1 MLDSIRNNKRIV
13 QGFLVLITIPF
24 ALWGVE
30 SYIQNNVSGDEVAT
44 VGKVKISQ
52 QEFVSALNQ
61 QQERLRVRSGGNFD
75 SALFDTPQVRRQLL
89 ESLIAKKLLAQQARE
104 DQLTVSDGQLVN
116 AIASIPEFQ
125 ENNQFS
131 KSSYEAVLSSQG
143 LNKDLFEA
151 RMRHDLAI
159 QQLVLPIAAASI
171 PGVTATGRWLSIQL
185 EQREVVEA
193 QMSYLDYRNQVKV
206 TPDAVHKYYA
216 EHSKEFELPEQ
227 VRAEFLV
234 LSSKA
239 LMTQVSV
246 SEEEVRARYDADISR
261 YKETESRR
269 ASHILIAVAKDAPAA
284 EVTSAKAKA
293 EDLLD
298 KLSKDPG
305 SFAALAK
312 EYSKDTQSANKGGDL
327 GWFSR
332 GLMTKPFEDA
342 VFELKDGATSK
353 VIRTDFGFHI
363 IRVTGVKPEH
373 VKSFDEVKLAIADEL
388 KRESGAKRYAE
399 AAEDFGN
406 LVYEQPDSLSPA
418 AEKWKLPVQQ
428 TGWLAKTDKLP
439 FPLNNKKLADALFGE
454 DAIKKKHNTEA
465 VEVSP
470 GMLVAA
476 RVLEYKPAALQDFAA
491 VKEKIE
497 NGLIHEAALKLA
509 IKDGQDKLSRL
520 MKGEAVD
527 IKWSASKTLSRSNT
541 HDLPPQDLRE
551 IFKASVD
558 KLPAYVGFTSNNN
571 GYVIYRITALKAAN
585 PSQESEESRKL
596 LEHYDQSV
604 TEEEVTAWMAT
615 LRDQFPVKIKKS
627 ALEKR

>member
-1 MLDSIRNNKRIV
+1 MLDSVRNNKRIV

-30 SYIQNNVSGDEVAT
+30 SYIQNSVSGDEVAT

-89 ESLIAKKLLAQQARE
+89 ESLITRKLLTQQVRKA
-104 DQLTVSDGQLVN
+104 QLTVSDGALVN

-131 KSSYEAVLSSQG
+131 KSSYETALSSQG
-143 LNKDLFEA
+143 LNKELFEA
-151 RMRHDLAI
+151 RMRQDLAV

-171 PGVTATGRWLSIQL
+171 PGVTPTGRWLSIKL
-185 EQREVVEA
+185 EQRDVVEA
-193 QMSYLDYRNQVKV
+193 QVPSADYINQVKLS
-206 TPDAVHKYYA
+206 TDAVKKYYA
-216 EHSKEFELPEQ
+216 EHAKEFELPEQ

-234 LSSKA
+234 LSTNA
-239 LMTQVSV
+239 LLTQLSV
-246 SEEEVRARYDADISR
+246 SEEEVRARYTADINR

-269 ASHILIAVAKDAPAA
+269 ASHILIAVAKNAPTA

-293 EDLLD
+293 EDLLA
-298 KLSKDPG
+298 KLSKTPG

-312 EYSKDTQSANKGGDL
+312 EYSKDTQSADKGGDL
-327 GWFSR
+327 GWFGR

-342 VFELKDGATSK
+342 VFELKEGATSRA
-353 VIRTDFGFHI
+353 IRTDFGFHI

-373 VKSFDEVKLAIADEL
+373 VKSFDEVKLTIADEL
-388 KRESGAKRYAE
+388 KRELGAKRYAE
-399 AAEDFGN
+399 AAEPFGN
-406 LVYEQPDSLSPA
+406 LVYEQPDSLTPA
-418 AEKWKLPVQQ
+418 AEKWKLPIQQ
-428 TGWLAKTDKLP
+428 TGWLSKSDKLP

-454 DAIKKKHNTEA
+454 DAVKKKHNTEA

-470 GMLVAA
+470 GTLVAA
-476 RVLEYKPAALQDFAA
+476 RVLEYKSAALQDFAA

-497 NGLIHEAALKLA
+497 NELIHEAALKLA
-509 IKDGQDKLSRL
+509 IKDGEDKLSRL

-527 IKWSASKTLSRSNT
+527 MKWSTSKTLSQSNA
-541 HDLPPQDLRE
+541 HDLPSQALQA
-551 IFKASVD
+551 IFKARAD
-558 KLPAYVGFTSNNN
+558 KLPAYVGLTSHNN
-571 GYVIYRITALKAAN
+571 GYVVYRITALKTAR
-585 PSQESEESRKL
+585 PSQEDSESHKL
-596 LEHYDQSV
+596 LERYDQSV
-604 TEEEVTAWMAT
+604 TEEEVAAWMGT
-615 LRDQFPVKIKKS
+615 LREQFPVEIKKS